1 MVKIHSENSLTNLVH
16 FDTLLIADNSLWL
29 KDINGEDETMCKNVS
44 TVAIWEIYVSRS
56 NEDLAEMISNETRK
70 SFKINFRLTNQI
82 DF

>member
-1 MVKIHSENSLTNLVH
+1 
-16 FDTLLIADNSLWL
+16 
-29 KDINGEDETMCKNVS
+29 MCKNVS

-82 DF
+82 DFWKRISH